1 MWYEYYFNSVKLFLL
16 AFWITLP
23 ESNSKSPWKKTPF
36 ASKEYFEWK
45 LQPLEFQNQLS
56 LASFQGMLIYL
67 YTPPPPKFNSEFT
80 PEKCWKASLYLL
92 AFFNFSGANC

>member
-67 YTPPPPKFNSEFT
+67 YTPPPEV
-80 PEKCWKASLYLL
+80 
-92 AFFNFSGANC
+92 